1 MFCPNLS
8 DPNIKAQFE
17 SLQSIVPEYA
27 YYLWDK
33 YQGEVPAKYYNLSN
47 AVRYQL
53 SNQEKE
59 YIASEKTIRDLA
71 ARMSDRIGIPV
82 RFESDRSKQYKGK
95 LEDNV
100 AVVNLAYATLDT
112 PIHEVLGHP
121 IVRAIKN
128 RGLDDRKVEVR
139 KVGTKFQVRF
149 TRPDKFIE
157 HSLLYNTK

>member
-59 YIASEKTIRDLA
+59 
-71 ARMSDRIGIPV
+71 
-82 RFESDRSKQYKGK
+82 
-95 LEDNV
+95 
-100 AVVNLAYATLDT
+100 
-112 PIHEVLGHP
+112 
-121 IVRAIKN
+121 
-128 RGLDDRKVEVR
+128 
-139 KVGTKFQVRF
+139 
-149 TRPDKFIE
+149 
-157 HSLLYNTK
+157 

>member
-33 YQGEVPAKYYNLSN
+33 YEGDVPAKYYNLANSTK
-47 AVRYQL
+47 YQL
-53 SNQEKE
+53 TDENKA
-59 YIASEKTIRDLA
+59 YIASENTIRDLA

-95 LEDNV
+95 RSEELV
-100 AVVNLAYATLDT
+100 
-112 PIHEVLGHP
+112 
-121 IVRAIKN
+121 
-128 RGLDDRKVEVR
+128 
-139 KVGTKFQVRF
+139 
-149 TRPDKFIE
+149 
-157 HSLLYNTK
+157 